1 MTKVNIKISTSIK
14 VIIKINMSQMF
25 VFNDFSNCVQRF
37 IPLTTA
43 VLPVPKNIYH
53 LAKAY
58 DGILGLMS
66 SF

>member
-43 VLPVPKNIYH
+43 VLPVPKNIHH
-53 LAKAY
+53 LAKA
-58 DGILGLMS
+58 
-66 SF
+66 